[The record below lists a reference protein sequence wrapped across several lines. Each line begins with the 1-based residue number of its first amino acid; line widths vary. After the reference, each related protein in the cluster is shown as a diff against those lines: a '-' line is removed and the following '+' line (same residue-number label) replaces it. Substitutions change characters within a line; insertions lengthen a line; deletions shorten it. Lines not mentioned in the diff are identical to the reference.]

1 MRPLIPT
8 ALLTALAC
16 LAQPPAPA
24 SITVPA
30 GTKVS
35 LRLTA
40 ALGTNTAKPG
50 DAVRAEVAFPVTASN
65 AVAIPAGTYAEGVID
80 QVARR
85 GRHAGFLIH
94 FTTLVYSNGY
104 TVPLS
109 AATADT
115 RAALLR
121 TVEPPPGTPSDP
133 AAMPGA
139 MALQTTTPT
148 VTAPSMPGP
157 SRGLM
162 IGIGLGSAAA
172 AVIAGIAFGH
182 RGGTLYLKTGSPFE
196 MTLANPLSLDAAKVA
211 AAVAMPS
218 PQ

>member
-16 LAQPPAPA
+16 LAQSPAPA

-30 GTKVS
+30 GTKVP

-40 ALGTNTAKPG
+40 ALGTGTARPG

-80 QVARR
+80 QVTRR
-85 GRHAGFLIH
+85 GRHAGFIMH
-94 FTTLVYSNGY
+94 FTTLVFSNGY

-121 TVEPPPGTPSDP
+121 TVEPPPGAP
-133 AAMPGA
+133 ASPDAVPGA
-139 MALQTTTPT
+139 MALQPTTPT
-148 VTAPSMPGP
+148 VTAPPMPGP
-157 SRGLM
+157 RPGLM

-172 AVIAGIAFGH
+172 AVIVGLAVGH

>member
-1 MRPLIPT
+1 VL
-8 ALLTALAC
+8 
-16 LAQPPAPA
+16 
-24 SITVPA
+24 
-30 GTKVS
+30 
-35 LRLTA
+35 
-40 ALGTNTAKPG
+40 
-50 DAVRAEVAFPVTASN
+50 
-65 AVAIPAGTYAEGVID
+65 D

-85 GRHAGFLIH
+85 GRHAGFVMH

-115 RAALLR
+115 RATLLR
-121 TVEPPPGTPSDP
+121 TVEPPPGAP
-133 AAMPGA
+133 ASPEAMPGA
-139 MALQTTTPT
+139 MALQTTAPT
-148 VTAPSMPGP
+148 VTAPPMPGP
-157 SRGLM
+157 SRGMM
-162 IGIGLGSAAA
+162 IGIGLGSAAVMTIVGLA
-172 AVIAGIAFGH
+172 LMH